1 MSAKTVDEI
10 GAPEIRP
17 HYHHAPF
24 CQREDGSFVYR
35 ACCCSGKWLDIPTSN
50 VTPLR
55 RTR

>member
-1 MSAKTVDEI
+1 MPGDEVDEI
-10 GAPEIRP
+10 GAPEIRR